1 MKIPVSSHMA
11 EIEVKR
17 SRFIALAERIEDADT
32 IKQRIAKI
40 RGEHPQANHVV
51 HAAVLGARGDQFSM
65 SDDHEPKNTAGRPV
79 LEILKGS
86 DITDILVMVVRYFG
100 GTLLGTGGLVKA
112 YGDAAKAVLDGL
124 RTEELVDK
132 STINIVIGYELYDQV
147 KLLLT
152 EKEGQ
157 SIEDFATEVSIR
169 CTLPTEHVEEVISR
183 ITDLS
188 CGKAAISIDQIS

>member
-17 SRFIALAERIEDADT
+17 SSFIALAERIEDADT

-188 CGKAAISIDQIS
+188 CGKAAISID